1 MLRLQPS
8 FFRALQAEYEE
19 KETREGQFEI
29 ACRELHL
36 RREATAA
43 DSVSFE
49 DFGKQVAAVFSQL
62 QEYFHRFCQ
71 KVQDTPICGGCVE
84 KARILDFE
92 IVFEGMGP
100 FQKMSSECNHFSR
113 SKKCIGLCRL
123 HYLQEHW
130 EPSENI
136 KWFEEHIWC
145 GKKRPNKKFR
155 LLYEWVEDEIDARK
169 SILVSEV
176 REHAGLLLGEFGK
189 YKKFERLGKRMR
201 TFLNLDVV
209 RMGGR
214 KVKWVAKK

>member
-1 MLRLQPS
+1 MTAS
-8 FFRALQAEYEE
+8 GGSEEDFFFLCSEANEGVHSQAEYEE

-92 IVFEGMGP
+92 IVFEGMSP

-113 SKKCIGLCRL
+113 SKKMYRFVPTSLSTGAL
-123 HYLQEHW
+123 
-130 EPSENI
+130 
-136 KWFEEHIWC
+136 
-145 GKKRPNKKFR
+145 GAFR
-155 LLYEWVEDEIDARK
+155 
-169 SILVSEV
+169 
-176 REHAGLLLGEFGK
+176 K
-189 YKKFERLGKRMR
+189 YK
-201 TFLNLDVV
+201 VV
-209 RMGGR
+209 
-214 KVKWVAKK
+214 